1 VVVDEYQ
8 QLQELKGATM
18 QREEERRKKS
28 AEIEKV
34 ERMRKQKELR
44 ALRSY
49 VYDKTCELEEN
60 AQLRR
65 AEAVRLEQERLLN
78 RQLDREKRREQRYQ
92 QYLLKER
99 QHMNYEDYRSYQL
112 RDYSW
117 QCEHEQNERE
127 GMFNEELNQIEVD
140 RFWGL
145 DLFVRRQYEEEA
157 RLRQLYADKVE
168 QLNSI
173 LVKTRAVK
181 ACAVAKLTTVG
192 TLPEDIAYS
201 RDEDKR
207 RDAVIHKLRAE
218 QVRGSLK
225 VRPFPGYL

>member
-1 VVVDEYQ
+1 MADESQ
-8 QLQELKGATM
+8 QLKELKETTM
-18 QREEERRKKS
+18 RREQERHKRLADIER
-28 AEIEKV
+28 AERIH
-34 ERMRKQKELR
+34 KQKELR
-44 ALRSY
+44 ELRSY
-49 VYDKTCELEEN
+49 VYDKMCELEEN

-65 AEAVRLEQERLLN
+65 AEAIRLEQERLLN
-78 RQLDREKRREQRYQ
+78 RQLDRERRREQRYLL
-92 QYLLKER
+92 YLLKEQ

-112 RDYSW
+112 RDYRW

-127 GMFNEELNQIEVD
+127 NMFNEELNQTEVD

-145 DLFVRRQYEEEA
+145 DLFIRRQYEEES
-157 RLRQLYADKVE
+157 RLRQLYSDKVF

-192 TLPEDIAYS
+192 TLPEDIAYR
-201 RDEDKR
+201 RDEEKR
-207 RDAVIHKLRAE
+207 RDAVIRKLRAE

>member
-1 VVVDEYQ
+1 
-8 QLQELKGATM
+8 M

-34 ERMRKQKELR
+34 ERIRKQKELR

-207 RDAVIHKLRAE
+207 RDAVIRKLRAE

>member
-1 VVVDEYQ
+1 MVVDEYQ
-8 QLQELKGATM
+8 QLQELKEATM
-18 QREEERRKKS
+18 RREEERRKKS
-28 AEIEKV
+28 AEIERV
-34 ERMRKQKELR
+34 ERIRKQKELR
-44 ALRSY
+44 ELRSY

-78 RQLDREKRREQRYQ
+78 RRLDREKRREQRYLE
-92 QYLLKER
+92 YLLKER

-112 RDYSW
+112 RDYNW

-168 QLNSI
+168 KLNSI

-207 RDAVIHKLRAE
+207 RDAVIRKLRAE

>member
-1 VVVDEYQ
+1 MVVDENQ
-8 QLQELKGATM
+8 QLQELKEATM
-18 QREEERRKKS
+18 RREEERRKKS
-28 AEIEKV
+28 AEIERV
-34 ERMRKQKELR
+34 ERIRKQKELR
-44 ALRSY
+44 ELRSY

-78 RQLDREKRREQRYQ
+78 RQLDRENRREQRYL

-127 GMFNEELNQIEVD
+127 GMFNEELNQTEVD

-157 RLRQLYADKVE
+157 RLRQLYAVKVE
-168 QLNSI
+168 KLNSI

-207 RDAVIHKLRAE
+207 RDAVIRKLRAE

>member
-1 VVVDEYQ
+1 MVVDEYQ

-34 ERMRKQKELR
+34 ERIRKQKELR

-207 RDAVIHKLRAE
+207 RDAVIRKLRAE